1 MTDLKSIL
9 SSFKKEIKEILGKNF
24 QELILFGSNA
34 RDEESSESDIDLL
47 VVLKKEKKEKRNIGR
62 VLEILSLNVT

>member
-47 VVLKKEKKEKRNIGR
+47 VVLKKEKRNIGR